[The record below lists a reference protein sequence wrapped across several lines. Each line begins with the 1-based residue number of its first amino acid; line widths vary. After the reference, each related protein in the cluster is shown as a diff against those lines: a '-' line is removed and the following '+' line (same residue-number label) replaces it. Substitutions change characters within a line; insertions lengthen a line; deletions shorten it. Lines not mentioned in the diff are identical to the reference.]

1 MGYEEVWKNS
11 FIKLYLFVCLKNS
24 MFAIGQVIRRDY
36 GHLS

>member
-1 MGYEEVWKNS
+1 MGYEEVRGNS

-24 MFAIGQVIRRDY
+24 MFAIGKVKRRDY

>member
-1 MGYEEVWKNS
+1 MGYEKVWKNS

-24 MFAIGQVIRRDY
+24 MFAIGKVKRRDY